1 LLAKSVNDDA
11 GSLVPRVVW
20 TFFASKPA
28 PTQARTPT
36 QARSYINLILGM
48 GKRLLRVSIKRTR

>member
-28 PTQARTPT
+28 PTQAR
-36 QARSYINLILGM
+36 SYINLILGM